1 MSYLIDRQA
10 ALDVFKNLIDTG
22 GIFTEEPLI
31 GGALIAVRE
40 AIAQLPA
47 AERKRGKWKPN
58 KDDSAGC
65 GFFVCSVCG
74 ADSYDAWDFCP
85 YCGADMRGEE

>member
-1 MSYLIDRQA
+1 MSDLIDRQA
-10 ALDVFKNLIDTG
+10 AI
-22 GIFTEEPLI
+22 E
-31 GGALIAVRE
+31 ALWKIKDERDSVYYTSAIYTAVDALE
-40 AIAQLPA
+40 QLPS
-47 AERKRGKWKPN
+47 AEPKRGKWEPN